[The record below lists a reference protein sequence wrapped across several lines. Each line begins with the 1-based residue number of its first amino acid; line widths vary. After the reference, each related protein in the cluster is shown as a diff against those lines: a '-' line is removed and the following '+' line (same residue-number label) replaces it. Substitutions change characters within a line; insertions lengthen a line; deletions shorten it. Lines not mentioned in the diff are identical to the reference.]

1 MKTGPKTMAKK
12 PTKDF
17 VHKGVHF
24 RVVFSHPKSRASSG
38 KPCRALITPRD
49 PKTGKLVLKSQLYVG
64 RSDQPVNYSV
74 YGSNEQDIWE
84 HELEDVANRL
94 IALMAEKGLLPSGHS
109 VEEDLSETADLG
121 EVAASFKDVFFA
133 LHRSEWTERTKQ
145 EYGRQYD
152 VLVSELTGLPIKK
165 LDTEAYRALQNTIC
179 LNSLKT
185 ARKMTEWTY
194 GDEPPSSAG
203 KRMAILYMLIQD
215 LKQVEA
221 LPIPVIP
228 ARYNSKPSRQDLLLS
243 RTDSARSLPV
253 GLLREAC
260 HASPLLGQAGIMA
273 DAGLRI
279 SEAAGLLFSSVQS
292 VETSQGL
299 MHYIEVNGQLGP
311 SGKRTEI
318 TKTDA
323 SYRVIPL
330 SSEEGTTLLS
340 HQCEL
345 EQTYGDISLRLM
357 SAQVKDGELIDDA
370 SNSNS
375 WRNTTE
381 AEISKLLQGPLFFE
395 ALKSE
400 RVYTFNEIAQDT
412 ELKSMLT
419 PHALRRN
426 FCTWLYCKSGLDT
439 PEIYRQMGHTD
450 KNQPKRTATGL
461 TPEELRLMCLH
472 KYVSPT
478 LHHPANPLRY
488 SADGAIHATKVP
500 TCEVVLT
507 LPPCSKIEL
516 LVKGTEP
523 GNIVHLAG
531 EGLDIHLLHE
541 SAQEDVRYTYALL
554 TNEDETAIV
563 KKHKLFE

>member
-1 MKTGPKTMAKK
+1 MKKNLKSKAKQ
-12 PTKDF
+12 PRKDF
-17 VHKGVHF
+17 VYRGLYF
-24 RVVFSHPKSRASSG
+24 RTIFSYPKSCASSG
-38 KPCRALITPRD
+38 KPCRVLITPRD
-49 PKTGKLVLKSQLYVG
+49 PKTGKLVLKSQLYDG
-64 RSDQPVNYSV
+64 GSDQPVDYTA
-74 YGSNEQDIWE
+74 YGLNEQDIWE
-84 HELEDVANRL
+84 HELEAAANRL
-94 IALMAEKGLLPSGHS
+94 IILMGEKGLLPAGHS
-109 VEEDLSETADLG
+109 DGEDLSETTDLG
-121 EVAASFKDVFFA
+121 EVAANFKDVFFA
-133 LHRSEWTERTKQ
+133 LHRSEWKERTKQ

-152 VLVSELTGLPIKK
+152 VLVSEFTGLPINK

-179 LNSLKT
+179 YNSLKT
-185 ARKMTEWTY
+185 ARKVTEWTY
-194 GDEPPSSAG
+194 RDEPPSSAG

-228 ARYNSKPSRQDLLLS
+228 TRYNSKPSRQDLLLS
-243 RTDSARSLPV
+243 RTDGARSLPV
-253 GLLREAC
+253 ALLRKAC
-260 HASPLLGQAGIMA
+260 HTSPLLGQAGIMA

-279 SEAAGLLFSSVQS
+279 SEAAGLLFRSVQS
-292 VETSQGL
+292 VETSQGQ
-299 MHYIEVNGQLGP
+299 MYYIEVNGQLGP

-323 SYRVIPL
+323 SYRVVPL
-330 SSEEGTTLLS
+330 SSEEGTTLLN
-340 HQCEL
+340 HQWEL

-381 AEISKLLQGPLFFE
+381 AEISKLFQGPLFFE

-400 RVYTFNEIAQDT
+400 RVYTFNEIAQNT

-426 FCTWLYCKSGLDT
+426 YCTWLYCKSGLDS
-439 PEIYRQMGHTD
+439 PEIYRQMGHAD
-450 KNQPKRTATGL
+450 KNRPKRTATGL

-488 SADGAIHATKVP
+488 SADGAIHATEVP
-500 TCEVVLT
+500 ACEVALT
-507 LPPCSKIEL
+507 LPPGSKIEL

-554 TNEDETAIV
+554 TNAAETAIV

>member
-1 MKTGPKTMAKK
+1 MKIIPKAMAKK

-17 VHKGVHF
+17 MHKGMHF

-49 PKTGKLVLKSQLYVG
+49 PKTGKLVLKSQLYAG

-74 YGSNEQDIWE
+74 YGLNKQDIWE
-84 HELEDVANRL
+84 HELETAANWL
-94 IALMAEKGLLPSGHS
+94 IALMAEKGLLPAGHT
-109 VEEDLSETADLG
+109 VEEDLSKAADLG

-133 LHRSEWTERTKQ
+133 LHRSEWKERTKQ

-152 VLVSELTGLPIKK
+152 VLVSELTGLPVQK

-185 ARKMTEWTY
+185 ARKVTEWTY

-253 GLLREAC
+253 ELLRKAC
-260 HASPLLGQAGIMA
+260 HTPPLLGQAEIMA

-279 SEAAGLLFSSVQS
+279 SEAAGLLFGSVRS

-299 MHYIEVNGQLGP
+299 MYYIEVNGQLDP

-330 SSEEGTTLLS
+330 SSEVGTTLLR
-340 HQCEL
+340 HKWEL
-345 EQTYGDISLRLM
+345 EQTYDDVALRLM
-357 SAQVKDGELIDDA
+357 SAQIEDGELIDDA
-370 SNSNS
+370 SNSNR
-375 WRNTTE
+375 WKCTTE

-395 ALKSE
+395 TLKSE
-400 RVYTFNEIAQDT
+400 RVYTFNETVQDE
-412 ELKSMLT
+412 ELKSMST

-426 FCTWLYCKSGLDT
+426 FCTWLYCRSGLNT
-439 PEIYRQMGHTD
+439 PEIYRQMGHTN

-478 LHHPANPLRY
+478 LYHPANPLRY
-488 SADGAIHATKVP
+488 TIGGHIQSTEVSA
-500 TCEVVLT
+500 CEVVLT
-507 LPPCSKIEL
+507 LPPGSKIEL
-516 LVKGTEP
+516 TVKDTEP

-531 EGLDIHLLHE
+531 EGIDIQLLHKDE
-541 SAQEDVRYTYALL
+541 RKDILYSYALL
-554 TNEDETAIV
+554 PSEAETSIV
-563 KKHKLFE
+563 KKHRLFE